1 MESTGSMDFPGFNP
15 PFAGPVDDD
24 LDDPYDFSPDDPI
37 WDDFYAHPP
46 KLPKDP
52 LKEWQRK
59 WERDMINS

>member
-1 MESTGSMDFPGFNP
+1 MDFPGFNP
-15 PFAGPVDDD
+15 PFAEPVDDD
-24 LDDPYDFSPDDPI
+24 LDDPSDYAPDDPI
-37 WDDFYAHPP
+37 WADFYAHPP